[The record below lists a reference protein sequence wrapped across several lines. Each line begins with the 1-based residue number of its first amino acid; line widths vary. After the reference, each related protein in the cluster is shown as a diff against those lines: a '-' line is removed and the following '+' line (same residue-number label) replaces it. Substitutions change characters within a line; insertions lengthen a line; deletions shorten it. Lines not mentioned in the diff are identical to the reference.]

1 MANCGFRIFKDGTSY
16 GIGIN
21 VSDAT
26 DAKWSSFDN
35 SNLYVNGN
43 ATISGNATFKAY
55 PILQSLQYP
64 GLYLEATT
72 TGENRM
78 GAIFMTGT
86 TVGTSSRWVPQRMG
100 FREYSYNSS
109 TGTVN
114 TDYSETFYLPA
125 VTSGLSE
132 AKSYYILTNKS
143 AITIAQGGTGA
154 TTSDDAISNLGL
166 ARKSFTPAYT
176 TNDLVTDLSGLT
188 IYTVAGIAFLC
199 INMTPTSASNAS
211 FVNIGTI
218 PTGARPPIQVQTR
231 IAQGVSGAQVGFRVT
246 AAGTISLYKGTTS
259 TTGFYGV
266 FSYPVA

>member
-26 DAKWSSFDN
+26 DAEWSSYN
-35 SNLYVNGN
+35 NRALYVNGR
-43 ATISGNATFKAY
+43 IESGIGYLQLSGQSY
-55 PILQSLQYP
+55 PQVQFCGNNSLKDTYT
-64 GLYLEATT
+64 GRIYEA
-72 TGENRM
+72 
-78 GAIFMTGT
+78 F
-86 TVGTSSRWVPQRMG
+86 
-100 FREYSYNSS
+100 SS
-109 TGTVN
+109 TGTNRLYFEQKVYKN
-114 TDYSETFYLPA
+114 ATAPNEYSEIYRLPITSTYTTTSTENVFYD
-125 VTSGLSE
+125 
-132 AKSYYILTNKS
+132 ILTTRNLPS
-143 AITIAQGGTGA
+143 LTTLTGTLSIAQGGTGA

-166 ARKSFTPAYT
+166 ARKSFTPTYT

-199 INMTPTSASNAS
+199 INMTPTSASNTS
-211 FVNIGTI
+211 FVNIGTV

-231 IAQGVSGAQVGFRVT
+231 IAQGVSGTQVGFRVT